1 MEFPE
6 PLISTPR
13 RAGSVTVL
21 TGSGISAESGVP
33 NFREAQTGLWSSYD
47 PQELATP
54 DAFQRDP
61 RLVWEWDTWRRM
73 LVEKARPNAGHL
85 ALASLQKRI
94 ETFTLITQNVDG
106 LHQRAGSEDVLELHG
121 NIRRSKCSE
130 ESIFVELPESGE
142 APPAC
147 PRCGAPLRPDVV
159 WFGEALPHE
168 HLERASAASRACEL
182 FLSVGTSSLVH
193 PAASLP
199 YEALSSGVQVVEVN
213 PDRTP
218 LTADAT
224 YSLRGRAG
232 EILPDLLR
240 VAFEPGD
247 RSR

>member
-106 LHQRAGSEDVLELHG
+106 LHQRAGSEDVLEFAKEPDDG
-121 NIRRSKCSE
+121 ASSW
-130 ESIFVELPESGE
+130 SIFWM
-142 APPAC
+142 
-147 PRCGAPLRPDVV
+147 R
-159 WFGEALPHE
+159 W
-168 HLERASAASRACEL
+168 SRVRTSDA
-182 FLSVGTSSLVH
+182 TSS
-193 PAASLP
+193 
-199 YEALSSGVQVVEVN
+199 
-213 PDRTP
+213 
-218 LTADAT
+218 AT
-224 YSLRGRAG
+224 MKW
-232 EILPDLLR
+232 
-240 VAFEPGD
+240 
-247 RSR
+247 